1 LSDILGEKIQCS
13 AAAGWRADERVI
25 EAKQTF
31 GFRYNS
37 DCRGQSLFRPLLAD
51 GSLGTPQ
58 IPVDLP
64 TFDEVVGPHVAAK
77 DFNAFILDR
86 FQAQAL
92 NVYTIHAEVEG
103 ILMAQDFRQLLADAR
118 QRNIDFKPLGDL
130 LPEFFNTL
138 PVGRVQRGV
147 LEGREGWL
155 GVQGA

>member
-1 LSDILGEKIQCS
+1 MQ
-13 AAAGWRADERVI
+13 AGLRIDVDTYRGTREGVPRLLEMLDEAQVK
-25 EAKQTF
+25 ATF
-31 GFRYNS
+31 FFS
-37 DCRGQSLFRPLLAD
+37 
-51 GSLGTPQ
+51 
-58 IPVDLP
+58 
-64 TFDEVVGPHVAAK
+64 VGPHVAAK

-86 FQAQAL
+86 FQPQAL